1 MENNEVR
8 LEIVKAALSGG
19 QILKPSDLD
28 RMYNWVQTG
37 VATSIENTNVEN
49 TKTMTAHE
57 ADNVSVTDGEFVTRM
72 SSHFSKRVV
81 TKCMIVF
88 QNLGIKTI
96 RDIRDMSQTRILHE
110 KNTGKLTVEAI
121 SATMKT
127 YGLIW

>member
-28 RMYNWVQTG
+28 RMYNWVQSG
-37 VATSIENTNVEN
+37 VAMNIDLGP
-49 TKTMTAHE
+49 HE

-96 RDIRDMSQTRILHE
+96 RDIRVTSQTQILHE
-110 KNTGKLTVEAI
+110 KNMGKITIEAI

>member
-1 MENNEVR
+1 MENSEIR

-37 VATSIENTNVEN
+37 VATSIENT
-49 TKTMTAHE
+49 KTMTAHE
-57 ADNVSVTDGEFVTRM
+57 ADNVPVTDGEFVTRM